1 MPASPFTAKTLSFLR
16 ALKRNND
23 REWFRARKEQYE
35 QHVRG
40 PMVALL
46 ERLAGDLRTFAPELA
61 CDPKASLYRIYR
73 DTRFSED
80 KSPLKTHVSARFP
93 MRGMAKGEGGGL
105 YVEVAPSGVWMGGGL
120 YMPSAAQ
127 LQSIRAQ
134 IASTHPRLHRLVTAP
149 AFRTTV
155 GSLEGERL
163 SRMPRGYRSDHP
175 AAPYLQFKQF
185 LAGREFDAKFA
196 TTRAFYRELLATF
209 RAVAPVVRFLN
220 AGLATTPAPDLPA
233 AAVSPPDRT
242 QTGSHPPVRVP
253 MW

>member
-1 MPASPFTAKTLSFLR
+1 MTSPFTVKTLKFLR
-16 ALKRNND
+16 ALQRHND
-23 REWFRARKEQYE
+23 REWFREHKARYETDVRQPMIALIEQ
-35 QHVRG
+35 
-40 PMVALL
+40 
-46 ERLAGDLRTFAPELA
+46 LAIDFTRVAPEFIA
-61 CDPKASLYRIYR
+61 EPKVSLHRIYR
-73 DTRFSED
+73 DTRFSAD